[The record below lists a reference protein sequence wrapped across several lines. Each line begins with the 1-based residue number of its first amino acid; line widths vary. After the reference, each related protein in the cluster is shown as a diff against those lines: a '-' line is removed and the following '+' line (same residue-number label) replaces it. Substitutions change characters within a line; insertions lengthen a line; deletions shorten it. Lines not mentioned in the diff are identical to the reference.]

1 MPKVPK
7 EKLQILDKVI
17 VDKLLGSCKLN
28 AHVENSLYGFQ
39 DNSTMTNG
47 SAIIEF
53 NTPENAVLAAKAIN
67 GVALDKAH
75 TLRVYTMDEFEK
87 IMKVSEHYTPPTIL
101 PKSELQKWLLDKEH
115 RDQYCFLIKKTNAS
129 NVCVSWFDHLEKK
142 PTNAI
147 NGRECIE
154 TRETLAID
162 WSLSGSYLITIEK
175 MVVYILYL
183 TNYYL

>member
-1 MPKVPK
+1 MSKCIFFNHEINDDV
-7 EKLQILDKVI
+7 EKH
-17 VDKLLGSCKLN
+17 
-28 AHVENSLYGFQ
+28 A
-39 DNSTMTNG
+39 
-47 SAIIEF
+47 
-53 NTPENAVLAAKAIN
+53 PE
-67 GVALDKAH
+67 
-75 TLRVYTMDEFEK
+75 
-87 IMKVSEHYTPPTIL
+87 
-101 PKSELQKWLLDKEH
+101 LLDS
-115 RDQYCFLIKKTNAS
+115 LI
-129 NVCVSWFDHLEKK
+129 DHLEKK